1 MRRAKAFGGVMCALA
16 FFRAA
21 GERDAEACGGCFVPP
36 PPPQAMESVD
46 SIITG
51 ERMIFS
57 ISKDQTTLYDEITYS
72 GSPASFAWVLP
83 IKGKVTVGLS
93 ADIFFATLDQL
104 TASTVVAPP
113 ANCPPPPT
121 CNSGNSGCSGVGG
134 FAAAAESPSAGVV
147 GSAPTVNII
156 GQAQVGPYETVQLQS
171 NDGSALTEWLT
182 ANGYNIAASDGP
194 VIAYYVSKGMDF
206 LALKLAPG
214 EGVQAMQ
221 PVRVTTPGAFPVL
234 PLRMVG
240 VGTGATTGITI
251 WVVADGRWEPQ
262 NFPFFTITTSE
273 LTWDWATNSSN
284 YESLRLS
291 KEAALGGGGWQIESS
306 LELAQYTI
314 TSALEAAVQASPT
327 AVGGYLSP
335 PSPAPALADAG
346 STNEADASEGGDS
359 SNGGVDAGDE
369 GGESTEGG
377 LDASP
382 EANASVDASVDG
394 KHDAGKSSDAG
405 VDERAEAGE
414 PDDAD
419 FGGFTGGGELM
430 LAQDDLNVLFAGLAQ
445 PNARITRLRG
455 DITHSALSA
464 DLVIQASTDQ
474 SEVSNTY
481 NVTNETGQPLCP
493 VYDSNCNP
501 TGEVPRDQAV
511 AQSSGGCATTTK
523 ASSLGSRASLGILAA
538 FAGLGIWRSRRRR
551 RASREA

>member
-1 MRRAKAFGGVMCALA
+1 
-16 FFRAA
+16 
-21 GERDAEACGGCFVPP
+21 
-36 PPPQAMESVD
+36 
-46 SIITG
+46 
-51 ERMIFS
+51 
-57 ISKDQTTLYDEITYS
+57 
-72 GSPASFAWVLP
+72 
-83 IKGKVTVGLS
+83 
-93 ADIFFATLDQL
+93 
-104 TASTVVAPP
+104 
-113 ANCPPPPT
+113 
-121 CNSGNSGCSGVGG
+121 
-134 FAAAAESPSAGVV
+134 
-147 GSAPTVNII
+147 
-156 GQAQVGPYETVQLQS
+156 
-171 NDGSALTEWLT
+171 
-182 ANGYNIAASDGP
+182 
-194 VIAYYVSKGMDF
+194 
-206 LALKLAPG
+206 
-214 EGVQAMQ
+214 MQ

-234 PLRMVG
+234 PLRLVG

-273 LTWDWATNSSN
+273 LTWDWATSSSN
-284 YESLRLS
+284 YESLQLS

-306 LELAQYTI
+306 LELAQHTI
-314 TSALEAAVQASPT
+314 TTALETAVQSSPT

-346 STNEADASEGGDS
+346 STNEVDASEGGES
-359 SNGGVDAGDE
+359 SDGGVDAGDT
-369 GGESTEGG
+369 GSESTEGG
-377 LDASP
+377 LDASR
-382 EANASVDASVDG
+382 EANASFDASVDG
-394 KHDAGKSSDAG
+394 KHDASKSSDAG
-405 VDERAEAGE
+405 VAEKAEAGE

-419 FGGFTGGGELM
+419 FGGFAGGEELM

-481 NVTNETGQPLCP
+481 NVTNETGQPLCT

-538 FAGLGIWRSRRRR
+538 FASLGIWRSRRRR